1 MSDKIK
7 VIIVDDEEANRR
19 LLERSLSKDYEIMSF
34 KSGEDCLSA
43 IDSFEPD
50 IFLLDILMPGG
61 MDGYELCKTIKEHH
75 KFKDTLIIFLS
86 ALSTLKEK
94 TNGYKVGADDYI
106 TKPIELP
113 ILFAKI
119 SKLTARVQASKES
132 HSEAMQMAMM
142 ALTNGSEIGQLN
154 LFFEKL
160 HEAAS
165 YSELGKLVIDVCS
178 TLGINCAFQLR
189 LKDGNM
195 NFSTSGS
202 VNTLEDELMVM
213 TRDADRIYS
222 FGKRCLF
229 NFSGATLLVRIM
241 PEDDGKAG
249 RYRDHLASLMNGVEA
264 RLRSLRAELS
274 LKSQNDNLI
283 HQALKQTHLI
293 LDEIVHDFKRQD
305 QRTSSL
311 IEKLTAEMHMA
322 FSYIDLDQEQEEYL
336 MNIINNVTT
345 ELHQVSQDGT
355 RLDIKFED
363 VIGSLEEVLNP
374 KSISA

>member
-1 MSDKIK
+1 
-7 VIIVDDEEANRR
+7 
-19 LLERSLSKDYEIMSF
+19 
-34 KSGEDCLSA
+34 
-43 IDSFEPD
+43 
-50 IFLLDILMPGG
+50 
-61 MDGYELCKTIKEHH
+61 
-75 KFKDTLIIFLS
+75 
-86 ALSTLKEK
+86 
-94 TNGYKVGADDYI
+94 
-106 TKPIELP
+106 
-113 ILFAKI
+113 
-119 SKLTARVQASKES
+119 
-132 HSEAMQMAMM
+132 MQMAMM